1 MYAATIYVKKKGFIS
16 LLIRAEILKSSLK
29 ILKREEEGEKME
41 RVSRSG
47 QDNTSVGIYIIE

>member
-47 QDNTSVGIYIIE
+47 QVNTSVGIYIIE